1 MAGDIID
8 GRWGTVVTSTAPSF
22 RSGFIA
28 IVGAPN
34 VGKSTLLNRLL
45 GEKISITSRKPQT
58 TRKRILGVV
67 HRERSQMIF
76 VDTPGIHRSGSRL
89 NVRIVDAAL
98 AAMGDA
104 DLILMIADAWSPDP
118 DSETLLIENLRLQ
131 SRPVILAL
139 NKIDRIDKPRL
150 LSQIAEWSRRFSFEA
165 IVPISARMGTQIEAL
180 LSAMEKVL
188 PVGPP
193 LFPEDAVTDA
203 PMRFI
208 AAEIVRE
215 KVFRYTG
222 DEIPYATAVTVDE
235 FKAGGSRAPVQISAT
250 IHVERASQKGIVIGK
265 KGVKLSQIGAAAR
278 ENLEK
283 MMEKQV
289 VLRLFVRVQKNWS
302 QDARALR
309 KFGY

>member
-1 MAGDIID
+1 M
-8 GRWGTVVTSTAPSF
+8 TSTTSVF

-58 TRKRILGVV
+58 TRNRILGVV

-76 VDTPGIHRSGSRL
+76 VDTPGIHRSGAQL

-98 AAMGDA
+98 AAIGDA
-104 DLILMIADAWSPDP
+104 DLLLMIADAWSPDP
-118 DSETLLIENLRLQ
+118 DSEKLLIENLRGQ
-131 SRPVILAL
+131 NRTVILAL
-139 NKIDRIDKPRL
+139 NKIDRIDKQSL
-150 LSQIAEWSRRFSFEA
+150 LSQIDRWSRRFSFEA
-165 IVPISARMGTQIEAL
+165 IVPISARMGTQVDVL

-188 PVGPP
+188 PLGPP

-235 FKAGGSRAPVQISAT
+235 FNAVNDLTPVRISAT
-250 IHVERASQKGIVIGK
+250 IHVERDSQKGIVIGK
-265 KGVKLSQIGAAAR
+265 KGDKLRQIGAAAR
-278 ENLEK
+278 EDLEK

-289 VLRLFVRVQKNWS
+289 VLNLFVRVQKNWS
-302 QDARALR
+302 RDGRALR

>member
-1 MAGDIID
+1 L
-8 GRWGTVVTSTAPSF
+8 TVKKSEF

-28 IVGAPN
+28 MAGAPN

-58 TRKRILGVV
+58 TRNRILGVV

-76 VDTPGIHRSGSRL
+76 VDTPGIHRSGSQL

-98 AAMGDA
+98 AAIGDA
-104 DLILMIADAWSPDP
+104 DLILMIADAWTPDP
-118 DSETLLIENLRLQ
+118 DSEKILIENLRRQ
-131 SRPVILAL
+131 NRPVILAL
-139 NKIDRIDKPRL
+139 NKIDRIEKPKL
-150 LSQIAEWSRRFSFEA
+150 LSQIADWSRRFSFEA

-180 LSAMEKVL
+180 LSAMEEVL
-188 PVGPP
+188 PLGPP
-193 LFPEDAVTDA
+193 LFPDDAVTDA

-235 FKAGGSRAPVQISAT
+235 FNTKNDLGPVQISAT
-250 IHVERASQKGIVIGK
+250 IHVERDSQKGIVIGR
-265 KGVKLSQIGAAAR
+265 KGEKLRQIGAAAR
-278 ENLEK
+278 EDLEK
-283 MMEKQV
+283 MLVKQV

-302 QDARALR
+302 RDARALR

>member
-1 MAGDIID
+1 
-8 GRWGTVVTSTAPSF
+8 VTSTTSVF

-58 TRKRILGVV
+58 TRNRILGVV

-76 VDTPGIHRSGSRL
+76 VDTPGIHRSGAQL

-98 AAMGDA
+98 AAIGDA
-104 DLILMIADAWSPDP
+104 DLLLMIADAWSPDP
-118 DSETLLIENLRLQ
+118 DSEKLLIENLRGQ
-131 SRPVILAL
+131 NRTVILAL
-139 NKIDRIDKPRL
+139 NKIDRIDKQSL
-150 LSQIAEWSRRFSFEA
+150 LSQIDRWSRRFSFEA
-165 IVPISARMGTQIEAL
+165 IVPISARMGTQVDVL

-188 PVGPP
+188 PLGPP

-235 FKAGGSRAPVQISAT
+235 FNAVNDLTPVRISAT
-250 IHVERASQKGIVIGK
+250 IHVERDSQKGIVIGK
-265 KGVKLSQIGAAAR
+265 KGDKLRQIGAAAR
-278 ENLEK
+278 EDLEK

-289 VLRLFVRVQKNWS
+289 VLNLFVRVQKNWS
-302 QDARALR
+302 RDGRALR

>member
-1 MAGDIID
+1 M
-8 GRWGTVVTSTAPSF
+8 TSTTSAF

-28 IVGAPN
+28 MVGAPN

-58 TRKRILGVV
+58 TRNRILGVV

-76 VDTPGIHRSGSRL
+76 VDTPGIHRSGSQL

-98 AAMGDA
+98 AAIGDA
-104 DLILMIADAWSPDP
+104 DLLLMIADACSPDP
-118 DSETLLIENLRLQ
+118 DSERLLIENLRGQ
-131 SRPVILAL
+131 NRTVILAL
-139 NKIDRIDKPRL
+139 NKIDRIDKPSL
-150 LSQIAEWSRRFSFEA
+150 LSQIAGWSRRFTFEA
-165 IVPISARMGTQIEAL
+165 IVPISARMGTQVDVL
-180 LSAMEKVL
+180 LSAMEKGL
-188 PVGPP
+188 PLGPP

-235 FKAGGSRAPVQISAT
+235 FNAAGDRAPVRISAT
-250 IHVERASQKGIVIGK
+250 IHVERDSQKGMVIGK
-265 KGVKLSQIGAAAR
+265 KGGKLRQIGAAAR
-278 ENLEK
+278 EDLEK
-283 MMEKQV
+283 MLEKQV
-289 VLRLFVRVQKNWS
+289 VLNLFVRVQKNWS
-302 QDARALR
+302 RDGRALR

>member
-1 MAGDIID
+1 MTAK
-8 GRWGTVVTSTAPSF
+8 TSAF

-58 TRKRILGVV
+58 TRNRILGVV

-76 VDTPGIHRSGSRL
+76 VDTPGIHRSGSQL

-98 AAMGDA
+98 AAIGDA
-104 DLILMIADAWSPDP
+104 DLILMIADAWSPDRE
-118 DSETLLIENLRLQ
+118 SEKILIENLRRQ
-131 SRPVILAL
+131 NRPVILAL
-139 NKIDRIDKPRL
+139 NKIDRIDKPKL
-150 LSQIAEWSRRFSFEA
+150 LSQIANWSRRFSFEA
-165 IVPISARMGTQIEAL
+165 IVPISARMGTQIETLQA
-180 LSAMEKVL
+180 AMETVL
-188 PVGPP
+188 PPGPP

-235 FKAGGSRAPVQISAT
+235 FNAKNDRGPVQISAT
-250 IHVERASQKGIVIGK
+250 IHVERDSQKGIVIGK
-265 KGVKLSQIGAAAR
+265 KGDKLRQIGAAAR
-278 ENLEK
+278 EDLEK
-283 MMEKQV
+283 MVEKQV

-302 QDARALR
+302 RDARALR

>member
-1 MAGDIID
+1 M
-8 GRWGTVVTSTAPSF
+8 TSTTSAF

-45 GEKISITSRKPQT
+45 AEKISITSRKPQT
-58 TRKRILGVV
+58 TRNRILGVV

-76 VDTPGIHRSGSRL
+76 VDTPGIHRSGSQL

-98 AAMGDA
+98 AAIGDA
-104 DLILMIADAWSPDP
+104 DLLLMIADAWSPDP
-118 DSETLLIENLRLQ
+118 DSENLLIENLRGQ
-131 SRPVILAL
+131 NRTVILAL
-139 NKIDRIDKPRL
+139 NKIDRIDKPSL
-150 LSQIAEWSRRFSFEA
+150 LSQIDRWSRRFSFEA
-165 IVPISARMGTQIEAL
+165 IVPISARMGTQVDVL

-188 PVGPP
+188 PPGPP

-203 PMRFI
+203 PMRFL

-235 FKAGGSRAPVQISAT
+235 FNAVNDRAPVRISAT
-250 IHVERASQKGIVIGK
+250 IHVERDSQKGIVIGK
-265 KGVKLSQIGAAAR
+265 KGGKLRQIGAAAR
-278 ENLEK
+278 EDLEK

-289 VLRLFVRVQKNWS
+289 VLNLFVRVQKNWS
-302 QDARALR
+302 RDGRALR